1 MVVNLGVNVILLNK
15 LILQEFNNPTPVGED
30 CKYEDSFLFIEQEV
44 DKNTSVTQ
52 NGGPNWKLVIN
63 KCEEFLINESKD
75 LKIASWWLY
84 GLWKEDSWNGLKLG
98 LYTYIELLIT
108 FKKDLFPKSKKA
120 KTNIFM
126 WLNDSLT
133 NDIMNYEDVKSTL
146 SDELEFNKLFS
157 NLDLIIKEILE
168 NEENNFRKIIRFT
181 EEIIK
186 EKNNKKTD
194 ELVIEKKE
202 ITKVEAEIK
211 KEVEVVKIV
220 KEEITEINNDADA
233 IKVLRT
239 FKKNANLLTTYYRNQ
254 DISDLRAL
262 RINRMLSWLDT
273 EGLPY
278 EQDKKTSLN
287 PPSELELDDVKNLF
301 NNKEYEDAFN
311 LVEEILEM
319 SPFWIDGHHY
329 AFTIL
334 EKTKNY
340 QAAQEVK
347 NTLVSFVKSNEGI
360 LELLFI
366 DDTPFA
372 SNRVKKWILDEMSS
386 SNTTVEKQE
395 ETNSEEDKDLLKDI
409 YELANDD
416 KITEAML
423 LLQRYHD
430 SSVSIED
437 KFNWRLKHANLAIEF
452 NKSDI
457 ALALLESLEKDINKY
472 SLDEWNP
479 SLCAKVYSLIL
490 TSFSNTDIETQRIE
504 SMYKKLCTIDI
515 NSALQIKIN

>member
-1 MVVNLGVNVILLNK
+1 MNVILLNK
-15 LILQEFNNPTPVGED
+15 LILQEFNNKTPAGED
-30 CKYEDSFLFIEQEV
+30 CKYEDSFLFIEQEM

-52 NGGPNWKLVIN
+52 NGGPNWKLVT
-63 KCEEFLINESKD
+63 KLCEEFLIKESKD

-84 GLWKEDSWNGLKLG
+84 GLWKEDSWSGLKLG
-98 LYTYIELLIT
+98 LYTYIELLER
-108 FKKDLFPKSKKA
+108 FNKDLFPKSKKA
-120 KTNIFM
+120 KTNIFT
-126 WLNDSLT
+126 WLNESLT
-133 NDIMNYEDVKSTL
+133 NDIMNYEEIKNSIIDVTL
-146 SDELEFNKLFS
+146 FNELLNKL
-157 NLDLIIKEILE
+157 DLTIKKILE
-168 NEENNFRKIIRFT
+168 NNDNNFRKIIRFT
-181 EEIIK
+181 EEIIEK
-186 EKNNKKTD
+186 KNNEKTNK
-194 ELVIEKKE
+194 LVIKKEE
-202 ITKVEAEIK
+202 ITKIEPIIK

-220 KEEITEINNDADA
+220 KEEITEIKNDADA
-233 IKVLRT
+233 IKVLRI

-254 DISDLRAL
+254 NISDLRAL

-329 AFTIL
+329 SFMIL

-340 QAAQEVK
+340 SAALEVK
-347 NTLVSFVKSNEGI
+347 NTLVSFLKSNEGI
-360 LELLFI
+360 LDLFFI

-372 SNRVKKWILDEMSS
+372 SNRVKKWILDEIS
-386 SNTTVEKQE
+386 SNNSIVEKE
-395 ETNSEEDKDLLKDI
+395 EVNNDNKEKDLLKDI

-416 KITEAML
+416 KITEAMI
-423 LLQRYHD
+423 LLQKYHD
-430 SSVSIED
+430 SSTSIED

-457 ALALLESLEKDINKY
+457 GLALLESLENDINKY
-472 SLDEWNP
+472 CLDEWNP

-490 TSFSNTDIETQRIE
+490 SSFNNTDIETEKIE